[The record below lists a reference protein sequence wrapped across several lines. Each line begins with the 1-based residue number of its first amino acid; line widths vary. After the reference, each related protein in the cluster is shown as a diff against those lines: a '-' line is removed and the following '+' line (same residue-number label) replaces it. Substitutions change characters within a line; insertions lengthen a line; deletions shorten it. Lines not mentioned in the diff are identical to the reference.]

1 MHELLRFDNRMHHM
15 ALSSLLTPE
24 VVLRDYFHAKD
35 ENRPYLLERVFTS
48 DASLHINNSSSNITF
63 PTVTQGRDAIADT
76 LVTQFNKTYEN
87 IYSFYLARPPEAADA
102 FSCAWLVGMTEKDTK
117 NTRVGCGTY
126 DWTFSAE
133 SPRLASALVISIHAM
148 VVLPPSTASVVFPW
162 LQRAGY
168 PWPSAAQAC
177 GLAPPLAELDPVV
190 QHLKRYAI
198 GA

>member
-1 MHELLRFDNRMHHM
+1 MSLFP
-15 ALSSLLTPE
+15 LLTPE

-35 ENRPYLLERVFTS
+35 ENRPHLLDRVFTS
-48 DASLHINNSSSNITF
+48 DASLQINNSATTITF
-63 PTVTQGRDAIADT
+63 PPVTQGRDAIADT

-87 IYSFYLARPPEAADA
+87 IYSFYLARPPETADA
-102 FSCAWLVGMTEKDTK
+102 FSCAWLVGMSEKDTK

-133 SPRLASALVISIHAM
+133 SPRLASALVISIHVM
-148 VVLPPSTASVVFPW
+148 VVLPPGAANAVFPW

-168 PWPSAAQAC
+168 PWTSAALAC
-177 GLAPPLAELDPVV
+177 ELAPSLPGLDPIV
-190 QHLKRYAI
+190 QHLERYAG

>member
-1 MHELLRFDNRMHHM
+1 MHHM
-15 ALSSLLTPE
+15 SLSSLLTPE
-24 VVLRDYFHAKD
+24 VVLRGYFHAKD
-35 ENRPYLLERVFTS
+35 ENRPHLLGRVFTS
-48 DASLHINNSSSNITF
+48 DAALHINNSSSNITF
-63 PTVTQGRDAIADT
+63 PSVTQGRGSIADT

-133 SPRLASALVISIHAM
+133 SPHLASALVISIDAM
-148 VVLPPSTASVVFPW
+148 VVLPPSTTRVVFPW
-162 LQRAGY
+162 LLRAGY
-168 PWPSAAQAC
+168 PWPSAAQATE
-177 GLAPPLAELDPVV
+177 LAPPLAGLEPVV
-190 QHLKRYAI
+190 QHLRRYAI

>member
-1 MHELLRFDNRMHHM
+1 MS
-15 ALSSLLTPE
+15 LSSSLTPE
-24 VVLRDYFHAKD
+24 AVLREYFHAKD
-35 ENRPYLLERVFTS
+35 ENRPHLLDRVFTS
-48 DASLHINNSSSNITF
+48 DASLHIDNSCSNITF
-63 PTVTQGRDAIADT
+63 PTVTQGRGAIADT

-87 IYSFYLARPPEAADA
+87 IYSFYLARPPETADA

-133 SPRLASALVISIHAM
+133 APRLASALVISIHAM

-168 PWPSAAQAC
+168 PWSSAAHVC
-177 GLAPPLAELDPVV
+177 ELAPPLPELESVV
-190 QHLKRYAI
+190 RQLEGYAA

>member
-1 MHELLRFDNRMHHM
+1 MSAPLSPDVILRQ
-15 ALSSLLTPE
+15 
-24 VVLRDYFHAKD
+24 YFHAKD
-35 ENRPYLLERVFTS
+35 ENRPHLLERVFTP
-48 DASLHINNSSSNITF
+48 DASLQIDNSSSNITF
-63 PTVTQGRDAIADT
+63 PAVTRGREAIADA
-76 LVTQFNKTYEN
+76 LVTQFNKAYEN

-102 FSCAWLVGMTEKDTK
+102 FSCAWLVGMTEKDTG

-148 VVLPPSTASVVFPW
+148 VVLAPSAAGSVLTW

-168 PWPSAAQAC
+168 PWSSAAQAC
-177 GLAPPLAELDPVV
+177 ELAPPLPELGPVL
-190 QHLKRYAI
+190 QHLQRYAA

>member
-1 MHELLRFDNRMHHM
+1 MHHM
-15 ALSSLLTPE
+15 SLSSLLMPE

-35 ENRPYLLERVFTS
+35 ENRPHLLGRVFTS

-63 PTVTQGRDAIADT
+63 PTVTQGRNAIADT

-87 IYSFYLARPPEAADA
+87 IYSFYLARPPEAADS

-117 NTRVGCGTY
+117 DTRVGCGTY

-168 PWPSAAQAC
+168 PWSSAAQAC
-177 GLAPPLAELDPVV
+177 ELAPPLPGLDPVV
-190 QHLKRYAI
+190 RYLERYAI